1 MENGWQS
8 ASFDSPLFDQM
19 LDELRKEELRKEELR
34 KEELK
39 EKTMKKM
46 LENSR
51 KEQKI
56 FDETNQMRKNLKK
69 QIEVLSL
76 S

>member
-19 LDELRKEELRKEELR
+19 LDELRKEELR